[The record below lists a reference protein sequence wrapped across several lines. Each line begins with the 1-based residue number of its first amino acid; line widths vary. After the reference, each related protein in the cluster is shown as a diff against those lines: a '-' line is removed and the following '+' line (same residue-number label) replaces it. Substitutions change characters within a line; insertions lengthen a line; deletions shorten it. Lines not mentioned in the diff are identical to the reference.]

1 MFCAAIVGLCASL
14 YGTAPAI
21 EGYPSAYDGDTLYFG
36 SQSVRLFGIDA
47 EEMDEPN
54 GKAARDAL
62 RLLLKN
68 SKAIRCFPVS
78 NPSHGRAVAHCYTS
92 ANVSLN
98 ASLVSM
104 GKVLDCPRYSRGEF
118 ARFEPASVRQ
128 KLKQKPYCNPLGQRT
143 VNHER

>member
-21 EGYPSAYDGDTLYFG
+21 QGYPSAYDGDTLYFG
-36 SQSVRLFGIDA
+36 NQSVRLFGIDA

-68 SKAIRCFPVS
+68 SQAVRCFHVGT
-78 NPSHGRAVAHCYTS
+78 PSHGRAVAHCYTS
-92 ANVSLN
+92 NNTSLN
-98 ASLVSM
+98 AAMVSM
-104 GKVLDCPRYSRGEF
+104 GKALDCPRYSRGEF
-118 ARFEPASVRQ
+118 SRLEPANARSR
-128 KLKQKPYCNPLGQRT
+128 LKQKPYCNVNGQRIAT
-143 VNHER
+143 HEK